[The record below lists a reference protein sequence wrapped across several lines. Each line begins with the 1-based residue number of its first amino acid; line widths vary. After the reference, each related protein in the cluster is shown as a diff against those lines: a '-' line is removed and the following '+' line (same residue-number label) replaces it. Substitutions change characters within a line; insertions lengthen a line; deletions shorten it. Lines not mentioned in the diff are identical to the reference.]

1 MSTSADLVHENG
13 STSIPQIPQITQI
26 PQIEEA
32 GDEEGAR
39 ENESDAGFE
48 TLVLAGHFLI
58 AVAAA
63 AATPASRRM
72 ARRIRSKR
80 WKQPPNLPKRNL
92 VNLRYLRYLRN
103 LRFRALVVECKRRDP
118 CRSGVAGS
126 RFATSPAASPL
137 SVPHSR
143 SVAPIIPP

>member
-13 STSIPQIPQITQI
+13 STSIPQITQI

-32 GDEEGAR
+32 GAARHACGGDEEGAR

-80 WKQPPNLPKRNL
+80 RKQPPNLPKRNL
-92 VNLRYLRYLRN
+92 RKS
-103 LRFRALVVECKRRDP
+103 A
-118 CRSGVAGS
+118 
-126 RFATSPAASPL
+126 
-137 SVPHSR
+137 
-143 SVAPIIPP
+143 